1 MTPDTPTQRF
11 LAGLDACQDACAWVA
26 GRDLAT
32 AWAACKRGD
41 WMLWLVG
48 RTIAG
53 GPWSDERRPLV
64 GAAVR
69 CARLALPIYEA
80 RYPGDRRVSDCLDAF
95 GRWAAGEDVPR
106 EVLIAARRAVDDAAA
121 AAAAAA
127 AASAAVDDATS
138 ASSAAA
144 DAADDAADDAAYAY
158 AYAYAYAAADAAD
171 DAAYAAA
178 YAYAY
183 AAADAERQRALARCA
198 DICREAWPMCPVSLP
213 EAP

>member
-1 MTPDTPTQRF
+1 MIYPDTLTQRF
-11 LAGLDACQDACAWVA
+11 LAGLDACDDARAWIA
-26 GRDLAT
+26 DRDLAT
-32 AWAACKRGD
+32 AWAECKRGD
-41 WMLWLVG
+41 WMLWLTG
-48 RTIAG
+48 QTIAG

-127 AASAAVDDATS
+127 SAAVDDATY

-144 DAADDAADDAAYAY
+144 GAADDAAHAAAF
-158 AYAYAYAAADAAD
+158 ASAYAAAE
-171 DAAYAAA
+171 
-178 YAYAY
+178 
-183 AAADAERQRALARCA
+183 AERQRALAQCA
-198 DICREAWPMCPVSLP
+198 DICREVWPTCPVALP
-213 EAP
+213 VEIP